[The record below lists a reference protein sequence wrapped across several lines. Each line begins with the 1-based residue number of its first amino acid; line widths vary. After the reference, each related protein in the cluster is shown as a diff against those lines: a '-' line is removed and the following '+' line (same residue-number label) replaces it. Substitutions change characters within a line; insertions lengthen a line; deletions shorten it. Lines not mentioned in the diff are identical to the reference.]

1 LIGCKMLRSARAPRK
16 LWSLVL
22 QHRCYATAPVP
33 AETLKTPE
41 LEKGDHVKEMEL
53 RTMQA
58 PNRSKT
64 WAASQRP
71 RSEAFNHPRFEGAIL
86 EMQPRPVAAIDLIGE
101 QPVRYI
107 NQRIAVCDGGGGP
120 RGHPKIFI
128 NVDKPGSHPCGYC
141 GIRYAASKDK
151 HEALSAVGAAA

>member
-1 LIGCKMLRSARAPRK
+1 MEESPVVSCKLSYKRPLIGCKMLRSARAPRK
-16 LWSLVL
+16 PWSLVL
-22 QHRCYATAPVP
+22 RHRCYATAPVP
-33 AETLKTPE
+33 AETVKTPE

-86 EMQPRPVAAIDLIGE
+86 EMQVLPHCSL
-101 QPVRYI
+101 Q
-107 NQRIAVCDGGGGP
+107 
-120 RGHPKIFI
+120 
-128 NVDKPGSHPCGYC
+128 SHGCSLG
-141 GIRYAASKDK
+141 R
-151 HEALSAVGAAA
+151 